1 MITPNIHL
9 VGASGGDFCLV
20 TTVLAGVVLNC
31 DSMNIVGAL
40 IRVVLFGGYIVAE
53 GYMSLKRFNDGDH
66 QISWAAHLGGAV
78 TGLLIGTVVL
88 RNMDIKVCI
97 NVVGFKL
104 NIFWDTNFVH
114 SDSILSG
121 NLLNVHYFRN
131 ARMSA
136 GYCHFYFSSDIWAS

>member
-1 MITPNIHL
+1 MIVGGITAVVITPNIHL

-53 GYMSLKRFNDGDH
+53 GYMSLQRYNDGDH

-88 RNMDIKVCI
+88 RNMDIKVSI
-97 NVVGFKL
+97 TVVWFKL
-104 NIFWDTNFVH
+104 
-114 SDSILSG
+114 
-121 NLLNVHYFRN
+121 
-131 ARMSA
+131 
-136 GYCHFYFSSDIWAS
+136 